1 MIVVSSGWAWPSVSG
16 HDRVLLD
23 ANQRLAGR
31 GAASP
36 SIALHAAH
44 WLRQRTPH
52 FVRLLAKTAVRGS
65 RWTLEPP
72 GA

>member
-1 MIVVSSGWAWPSVSG
+1 MRRLRGSAK
-16 HDRVLLD
+16 D
-23 ANQRLAGR
+23 AS
-31 GAASP
+31 AAECAFERSEPLQPPP

-52 FVRLLAKTAVRGS
+52 FVRRLAKTAVPGS

-72 GA
+72 RT